1 MEPEDFED
9 YIQDAERHITE
20 KLIREKEKQFTEGCI
35 EGYNLLREHGSSAI
49 EKTEPE
55 QAKEALNRM
64 MGYFI
69 QTEEYEKCSDIQRI
83 YQRVFGQET
92 TPIFPKFLA

>member
-9 YIQDAERHITE
+9 YIQDAEREIID
-20 KLIREKEKQFTEGCI
+20 KMIREKEKQFSEGCV
-35 EGYNLLREHGSSAI
+35 EGYNLLKEHGA
-49 EKTEPE
+49 EAVEGTEPD

-69 QTEEYEKCSDIQRI
+69 QMEEYEKCAVIRKVYKQAFKED
-83 YQRVFGQET
+83 T
-92 TPIFPKFLA
+92 DPIFPKFLS